1 MSDYSLPTRQ
11 RCFEIIK
18 EHHVPSHILRHSIAV
33 AKLAVFLAKR
43 LVEKGV
49 AVDVELVERA
59 SLLHDIARVCD
70 FNRLERGMFE
80 QEVAEEDKAKWAEL
94 RGKYGSVS
102 HEEAAYDI
110 LKDEYPV
117 VALTI
122 RRGWYMGM
130 LDEKSRPSTWEERIV
145 FYADMRVLD
154 DKIAPLQERLREG
167 HKRNIHLHGT
177 EEQSRINTA
186 KVDPLIYKLE
196 EEIFGRIEL
205 EPEEATEEFIDSCSD
220 AIGGQDWSTF

>member
-1 MSDYSLPTRQ
+1 MSGYSLPTRQ

-43 LVEKGV
+43 LVEKNV

-70 FNRLERGMFE
+70 FKEPDWGMFE
-80 QEVAEEDKAKWAEL
+80 QQVTEEDKAEWAEL
-94 RGKYGSVS
+94 RDRYGSVS

-117 VALTI
+117 VALAI

-130 LDEKSRPSTWEERIV
+130 LDEKSRPSTWEEKIV

-154 DKIAPLQERLREG
+154 DKIVPLQERLLEG

-177 EEQSRINTA
+177 KGQGRINTA

-205 EPEEATEEFIDSCSD
+205 EPEEAAQELIDSYSD
-220 AIGGQDWSTF
+220 AVGD

>member
-33 AKLAVFLAKR
+33 AKLAVFLAKG

-70 FNRLERGMFE
+70 FNGLERGMFE
-80 QEVAEEDKAKWAEL
+80 QEVTEEDKARWAQL
-94 RGKYGSVS
+94 RAKYEGVS

-110 LKDEYPV
+110 LEDEHPV

-122 RRGWYMGM
+122 RKGWYMGM
-130 LDEKSRPSTWEERIV
+130 LDEQSRPSTWEEKLV

-154 DKIAPLQERLREG
+154 DKIVPLQERLREG

-196 EEIFGRIEL
+196 EEIFEKARLKPIEI
-205 EPEEATEEFIDSCSD
+205 TDEFIDSYLDRKHRGC
-220 AIGGQDWSTF
+220 

>member
-33 AKLAVFLAKR
+33 AKLAVFLAER
-43 LVEKGV
+43 LAEKGV

-59 SLLHDIARVCD
+59 SLLHDVARVCD
-70 FNRLERGMFE
+70 FKGLKRGMFE
-80 QEVAEEDKAKWAEL
+80 QEVTEEDKARWAQL
-94 RGKYGSVS
+94 RAKYEGVS

-110 LKDEYPV
+110 LEDEYPV

-122 RRGWYMGM
+122 RKGWYMGM
-130 LDEKSRPSTWEERIV
+130 LDEQSRPSTWEERIV

-154 DKIAPLQERLREG
+154 DKIVPLQERLREG

-196 EEIFGRIEL
+196 EKIFGRIEL
-205 EPEEATEEFIDSCSD
+205 EPEEATEELIDSYSD
-220 AIGGQDWSTF
+220 AIGGQNWSTF

>member
-11 RCFEIIK
+11 QCFEIIK

-33 AKLAVFLAKR
+33 AKLAVFLAER

-49 AVDVELVERA
+49 AVDVQLVERA
-59 SLLHDIARVCD
+59 SLLHDIARICD

-130 LDEKSRPSTWEERIV
+130 LDEQSRPSTWEEKLV

-154 DKIAPLQERLREG
+154 DKIVPLRERLREG

-186 KVDPLIYKLE
+186 KVDPLIYHLE
-196 EEIFGRIEL
+196 EEIFEKAGLKPIKI
-205 EPEEATEEFIDSCSD
+205 TDEFIDSYLDRKRRGC
-220 AIGGQDWSTF
+220 